1 MRLKLCPGPSTCPE
15 PKEKVK
21 SESSCDHLLCKD
33 TGLESM
39 GSLELSD
46 TYLSFLPLWQA
57 FFEAQTLSAMGL
69 LKVGTPLHWKDSLE
83 HCNYVREH
91 GILQFIATYRRLK
104 HLENDRLFYG
114 DEIEYSMLKV
124 RLVI

>member
-1 MRLKLCPGPSTCPE
+1 
-15 PKEKVK
+15 
-21 SESSCDHLLCKD
+21 
-33 TGLESM
+33 M

-91 GILQFIATYRRLK
+91 GILQFIATYRRRSTWRMTASSMVMRSNIPCSRCGWSSRSV
-104 HLENDRLFYG
+104 ENAAY
-114 DEIEYSMLKV
+114 V
-124 RLVI
+124 RAGTDNCAE

>member
-1 MRLKLCPGPSTCPE
+1 
-15 PKEKVK
+15 
-21 SESSCDHLLCKD
+21 
-33 TGLESM
+33 M